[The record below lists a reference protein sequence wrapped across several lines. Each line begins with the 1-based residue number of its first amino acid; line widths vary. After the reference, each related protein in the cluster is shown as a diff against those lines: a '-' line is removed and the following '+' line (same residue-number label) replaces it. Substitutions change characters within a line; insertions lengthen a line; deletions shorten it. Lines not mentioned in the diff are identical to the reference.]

1 MKRQGILT
9 NRDGR
14 INLVTLFLLL
24 VLAAGVYL
32 VVMFAPAYMEKSK
45 LQAKVEA
52 VGNMAHRV
60 RDEEQLRRELVRET
74 ELLGLDLSPENIK
87 IERDPRGEWIS
98 FEINYAREIELV
110 PFGHTVLLQFDV
122 FHRETL

>member
-1 MKRQGILT
+1 MKNGGILAE
-9 NRDGR
+9 RDGR
-14 INLVTLFLLL
+14 INLFALLL
-24 VLAAGVYL
+24 ILVAVAGVYV

-60 RDEEQLRRELVRET
+60 KNEERLRRELVRET
-74 ELLGLDLSPENIK
+74 EILGLDLHPEDIK
-87 IERDPRGEWIS
+87 IEQDPRGEWIS
-98 FEINYAREIELV
+98 FEIVYAREVELV
-110 PFGHTVLLQFDV
+110 PFGRSVLLHFDV